1 MDFTPQSPIAPTP
14 RSSHSTNEV
23 NPNPTKSPLTQGN
36 RIWAKIIGLI
46 RDDEL

>member
-1 MDFTPQSPIAPTP
+1 MYQ
-14 RSSHSTNEV
+14 
-23 NPNPTKSPLTQGN
+23 KSLLDAQCGEGGQGN